1 MRIVSLVN
9 SGESLEKT
17 VALIMTAYES
27 NLHFYS
33 SFDEVLVFYSN
44 NIKKSKNDDKII
56 GTVKSLFDSHL
67 IQLIYNYSQ
76 EKDLLK
82 IKYTILDNLHER
94 KRISNRQKNKL
105 ANDEVL
111 FLKLITNM
119 SWLEVFP
126 NLEKKLIE
134 KVSSLYK
141 NVRFINM
148 CDYPLTKIIEF
159 IPHFQSFGKIYF
171 YDFNGNTVL
180 KKVNKISSLNK
191 LENVKKNS
199 IYYTFNVYI
208 FIMIIFRFLKY
219 NNDIIFGYRK
229 MKNTYRKSY
238 YVSINYV
245 LSNYNNTI
253 IEPRNFKFNE
263 KLSKWPIRL
272 GDNVRLYNVTVQ
284 ILKEFIENLQLNVV
298 DKDYKVNKVELN
310 LDSND

>member
-1 MRIVSLVN
+1 M
-9 SGESLEKT
+9 
-17 VALIMTAYES
+17 MAYES

-33 SFDEVLVFYSN
+33 SFDEVIVFYSN
-44 NIKKSKNDDKII
+44 NIRKSKNDDKII

-67 IQLIYNYSQ
+67 IQLIYNYSE
-76 EKDLLK
+76 EKDLLE
-82 IKYTILDNLHER
+82 IKYTILDNLYDR
-94 KRISNRQKNKL
+94 KRISNRQKIKL
-105 ANDEVL
+105 ANDEKL
-111 FLKLITNM
+111 FLKLIINM

-141 NVRFINM
+141 NIKFINI
-148 CDYPLTKIIEF
+148 CNYPLPKIIEF

-180 KKVNKISSLNK
+180 KKVNKSTSLNK
-191 LENVKKNS
+191 IENVGKNS

-208 FIMIIFRFLKY
+208 FIMIIFHFLK
-219 NNDIIFGYRK
+219 NNSNIIFGYRK

-263 KLSKWPIRL
+263 KLSEWPIRL
-272 GDNVRLYNVTVQ
+272 GDNLRLYNVTVQ
-284 ILKEFIENLQLNVV
+284 ILREFIENI
-298 DKDYKVNKVELN
+298 K
-310 LDSND
+310 